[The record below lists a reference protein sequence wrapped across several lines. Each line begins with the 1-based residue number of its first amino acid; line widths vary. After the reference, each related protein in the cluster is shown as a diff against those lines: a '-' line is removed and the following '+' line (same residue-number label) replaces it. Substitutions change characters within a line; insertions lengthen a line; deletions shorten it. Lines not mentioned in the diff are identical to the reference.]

1 MAMKR
6 LHNVTF
12 KNRIILIFL
21 ISSLAPFVCL
31 GLISFYTIDSII
43 DNKVEG
49 ALQSNL
55 KQDIMTLE
63 NTLNNLNHV
72 SQQLAYG
79 GGTNRLIEQLD
90 TVAEPYER
98 LRLNNEIR
106 SELNNITFSNP
117 NIGLLL
123 YYDPDAK
130 TYEFENFGIRGDF
143 DPGNL
148 PLLAEYPEITYF
160 GPHLSYNG
168 SINQYVFSIMRQVNL
183 PDQNLYLYI
192 ESGRNALTSLFA
204 PQNRKEGSRRL
215 LLLDNDGRIAF
226 SESPD
231 AFAEHDRFPNSDPDS
246 RSGTAGGY
254 FWNKEVSNQGWS
266 LVSIV
271 PENEINQERNRWL
284 AQMLGIFL
292 LFVVLAVFVAWLLWK
307 MVYRPLDKFHRE
319 IKSLKLSD
327 EREEEE
333 LTRIPEFDY
342 LLYQTRSM
350 KRKIWTLYEEIE
362 IKEKRRADLEVEKLL
377 YQINPHFLM
386 NTLDTV
392 HWLALMNG
400 QKEIDKLVLSLNKLL
415 YYNLGKM
422 GETSTIGDEIEALKE
437 YLQLQQIRYDFQF
450 DVDIDVDENSLVL
463 PSPRFLL
470 QPMVENALYH
480 GVSDDGYIYVGIALQ
495 EDGLLIT
502 IQDNGAGMS
511 PEMIEQLLDED
522 TEDRHKVGMGIGMK
536 YVKRILRASYGEEA
550 KLNIRS
556 EVGKG
561 TVVTLRLPVASQPGF
576 LKLRTETPLPPVNGG
591 GQQ

>member
-415 YYNLGKM
+415 HYNLGKM

-450 DVDIDVDENSLVL
+450 DVDIDVDENCLVL

>member
-1 MAMKR
+1 MKR

>member
-43 DNKVEG
+43 DNKVES

-90 TVAEPYER
+90 TATQPYER

-117 NIGLLL
+117 NIGLLM

-130 TYEFENFGIRGDF
+130 TYEFENFRIRGDF
-143 DPGNL
+143 APSKL
-148 PLLAEYPEITYF
+148 PLMAEYPQITYF

-183 PDQNLYLYI
+183 PDRNLYLYI

-226 SESPD
+226 SESQE
-231 AFAEHDRFPNSDPDS
+231 AFAEQAMFPNPGPDS

-266 LVSIV
+266 LVSVV

-292 LFVVLAVFVAWLLWK
+292 LFVILAVFVAWLLWK

-319 IKSLKLSD
+319 IKTLTQSD
-327 EREEEE
+327 APEQEE

-350 KRKIWTLYEEIE
+350 KRKIWALYEEIE

-550 KLNIRS
+550 KLSIRS

-561 TVVTLRLPVASQPGF
+561 TVVTLRLPVSSEPNIPKTVRDQDAEPAG
-576 LKLRTETPLPPVNGG
+576 
-591 GQQ
+591 